1 MKNLHLSRGYL
12 KISENLSPFI
22 DREEK
27 SLIMKN
33 KWGEFM
39 ERLKELRKQKG
50 LFQKDIANK
59 LGIDRTTY
67 VKYETGASE
76 PDIKTLLSIADIFD
90 VSVDY
95 LLGKTERI
103 EKPADENGE
112 LSERDKEIIDLMSSL
127 SDEKFQQVVNFAS
140 YLLEQK

>member
-1 MKNLHLSRGYL
+1 
-12 KISENLSPFI
+12 
-22 DREEK
+22 
-27 SLIMKN
+27 
-33 KWGEFM
+33 M

-95 LLGKTERI
+95 LLGKTEQI

-127 SDEKFQQVVNFAS
+127 SDEKFQQGVNFAR

>member
-1 MKNLHLSRGYL
+1 M

-33 KWGEFM
+33 RWGEFM

-95 LLGKTERI
+95 LLGKTEQI

-127 SDEKFQQVVNFAS
+127 SDEKFQQVVNFAR